1 MDYSLKE
8 VAGRIKDLREAKG
21 YTQEE
26 LAKLTGVSVEDYKVL
41 ENGETDFSFTF
52 IYKCAKACGVEVV
65 DLLDGT
71 STTLSSFAITRRGE
85 GLKILKQHGVE
96 YNNLAPKFKE
106 KLAEPFL
113 VKFPY
118 LPEEQSAPIKLS
130 SHKGQEFDVIV
141 KGALK
146 VQVGTHVDILYE
158 GDSIFYNSLIPHG
171 MIAVSEG
178 GCEFHA
184 VVLNPQ
190 DGIVS
195 EEYPETPYV
204 ASKVTEKEEN
214 TTVTVADNFVES
226 FYDEN
231 GVFNGI
237 KFKNDD
243 KFNFAFDCV
252 DAIAEKTPDKLAMM
266 WVANDKSDRRFTFS
280 DMKKYSAKT
289 ANYFESLGIKKG
301 DTVML
306 VLKRHY
312 QFWFCMLALHKIG
325 AIAIPATNQL

>member
-8 VAGRIKDLREAKG
+8 VAGRIKGLREAKG

-26 LAKLTGVSVEDYKVL
+26 LARLTGVSAEDYKVL
-41 ENGETDFSFTF
+41 EEGETDFSFTF

-65 DLLDGT
+65 DLLEGT
-71 STTLSSFAITRRGE
+71 SSTLSSFTITRKGE
-85 GLKILKQHGVE
+85 GLKILKKHGVE
-96 YNNLAPKFKE
+96 YNNLAPKFKD

-118 LPEEQSAPIKLS
+118 LAEEQNAPIKLS

-141 KGALK
+141 KGSLK
-146 VQVGTHVDILYE
+146 VQVGNHVDVLNE
-158 GDSIFYNSLIPHG
+158 GDSIFYNSTIPHG

-190 DGIVS
+190 EGSVN
-195 EEYPETPYV
+195 EEYPETPHV
-204 ASKVTEKEEN
+204 APKHVEKEASAA
-214 TTVTVADNFVES
+214 TVADNFVES
-226 FYDEN
+226 FYDQQ
-231 GVFNGI
+231 GVFSGI

-252 DAIAEKTPDKLAMM
+252 DAIAQKTPDKL
-266 WVANDKSDRRFTFS
+266 VATSVGV
-280 DMKKYSAKT
+280 YYA
-289 ANYFESLGIKKG
+289 
-301 DTVML
+301 
-306 VLKRHY
+306 
-312 QFWFCMLALHKIG
+312 
-325 AIAIPATNQL
+325 

>member
-21 YTQEE
+21 YTKAE
-26 LAKLTGVSVEDYKVL
+26 LAKLPGVSVEDYVDL
-41 ENGETDFSFTF
+41 ETGETDFSFTF
-52 IYKCAKACGVEVV
+52 IYKCAKACDVEVA
-65 DLLDGT
+65 DLLEGR
-71 STTLSSFAITRRGE
+71 STTLTSFSITRKGE

-118 LPEEQSAPIKLS
+118 LPEEQNAPMKLN
-130 SHKGQEFDVIV
+130 SHNGQEFDVIV
-141 KGALK
+141 KGSLK
-146 VQVGTHVDILYE
+146 VQVGNHVDVLHE

-190 DGIVS
+190 SGSVS
-195 EEYPETPYV
+195 EEYPEAPYV
-204 ASKVTEKEEN
+204 VPKAVEKTE
-214 TTVTVADNFVES
+214 TAATVADKFIES

-231 GVFNGI
+231 GVFSGI
-237 KFKNDD
+237 KFKNEDT
-243 KFNFAFDCV
+243 FNLAFDCV

-266 WVANDKSDRRFTFS
+266 WVANDKTDRRFTFS
-280 DMKKYSAKT
+280 DMKK
-289 ANYFESLGIKKG
+289 
-301 DTVML
+301 
-306 VLKRHY
+306 
-312 QFWFCMLALHKIG
+312 
-325 AIAIPATNQL
+325 